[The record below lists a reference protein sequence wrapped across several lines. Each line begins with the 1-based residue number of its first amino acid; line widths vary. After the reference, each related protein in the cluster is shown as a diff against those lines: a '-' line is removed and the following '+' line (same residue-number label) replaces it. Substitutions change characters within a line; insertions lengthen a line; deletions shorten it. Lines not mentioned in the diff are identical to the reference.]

1 MDEIENDKLERYENY
16 LSIPYGF
23 QSITDYSHGS
33 KRCNIQAVTYN
44 SKTNEYIILDSRGI
58 SSWLKTFN
66 QCSAKRILQFESYKF
81 NVLRDIQYCRSYN
94 IYFGL
99 TKEYQLKIY
108 NLNFHETFSI
118 ESDGASILSLIYNT
132 QTNELIT
139 TGRSKLQFWKIT
151 SLNRNQSSQELVLD
165 REYNITNSA
174 LINNTYLDEHLQR
187 IYVIANYDISCY
199 NVEDGRFVFNIRNAS
214 SSVLTVC
221 AFSHLANVL
230 VVGAVSGEISIFSS
244 TGGNVATLVNHTK
257 LVTAIIMHP
266 SDNNLF
272 ISSSLDG
279 RIKLF
284 SLQTLGEVFSIN
296 VFPEGVYW
304 MKVHSLKYL
313 YAASTKHVKIL
324 DLNYSFKF
332 WSTLRSQIKDISINP
347 TFLCKSSHAFIQAT
361 DHSIRVYQAKNGHKK
376 CTVLP
381 PPELDI
387 LSEII
392 WVTYDRICSVVY
404 MLFDDTNVWVYITK
418 TDPATRVAT
427 WNVGKA
433 LQEKPADE
441 NEENKFGKS
450 ILSQRLKDQQ
460 VRCLCLCTIAR
471 SALKNVPE
479 VPENMLN
486 FSLLMCGLS
495 NGTLVLLDPITNGS
509 VHDSFKAHHNSPVLS
524 IKIAQGNEYT
534 HLYTLLCT
542 VENKFLRVFDAIH
555 DFIVLCDVFISPNT
569 ETYIY
574 KNLIVVTGD
583 SVGNLQ
589 VAKIQPKCGNQVKYL
604 TENIEY
610 KEHKG
615 AITGLDI
622 HCVKDIIC
630 SSADDN
636 FIRVWNLEKI
646 LLVEIELEH
655 SLASAAFLDKSL
667 TILFGFKSHLFIIPD
682 YILRSLKKKL
692 CGSDD
697 ESTDENSEI
706 ESVVY
711 EDIMIRKELYRSA
724 YHKAAETNLSNYLVP
739 YPYLGLE
746 KLWLYTDTINKHFYD
761 EEESTKKEEN
771 EDEIYVINDDSFSCA
786 DTNLYQES
794 LSRTSS
800 GESIYEFPA
809 CITSPE
815 PDYIKSGSSN
825 DLIENEPFVKAS
837 GINIL
842 EKEKKTNISSKISCV
857 PVKENDLEPENP
869 TQQPEPRKINLF
881 EIIEETPSQFK
892 DLKSTTSSKRFVE
905 RKIVKKVRKT
915 QQNFSVKKREKES
928 IPSSTGKEIS
938 NRENQS
944 SKEEKNDVNIVK
956 ERETGG
962 KTSTD
967 KLTRI
972 QEKGK
977 YKKGNFQ
984 TQPSKL
990 KKAEPKYQNSNA
1002 QSAVRNT
1009 SKQQNL
1015 NEKKSILKTK
1025 VSKLTNHSNL
1035 ERSDQDH
1042 KQKKTALVQLATG
1055 QFDRTISNSV
1065 RNVMS
1070 SLRREKSNQPTSET
1084 KSFKYRQSP
1093 TTVADVNDDVNNE
1106 IHQREVEQGQGQ
1118 TDVDGE
1124 HKIDSVANEI
1134 EGVNLGK
1141 KSGQFSQESPDYEN
1155 YIKKEIENE
1164 TGNRCSPDRPQ
1175 LRRSYSEI
1183 VSKAKDDNGQESNI
1197 GTHPNQTLNRRLRSK
1212 SGRFSNSFDLSSM
1225 STPLRKSATADSQIK
1240 PENNSKEQQFN
1251 ALVKKNRAEIIALR
1265 SLIRRNS
1272 IAQSQVEGGSNSRFI
1287 DVCISKVGD
1296 INDQVGK
1303 EHPSKHKSKGL
1314 VRIAKKHSIELSD
1327 PTILDIS
1334 DDESCTQNTDI
1345 AQIPSPQIIRQEKND
1360 NDIKTA
1366 KELKFPGNHF
1376 HSDFSVQSHVMNFIV
1391 SAFKKPSPVSTPAPE
1406 AQSSSPINMKEEI
1419 LPSEP
1424 CNNQA
1429 EKLETVETTGSISKI
1444 EIHRNINEITTQT
1457 KASKFKLQQDSA
1469 LAVKAVSNIRKSSSR
1484 RNWKAMKQ
1492 TLVKRKFSNEFDVFI
1507 TPRNSLSSVE
1517 CMPVSRV
1524 DIENSSS
1531 SLEEEETVQEDRHER
1546 LMRLIEQN
1554 PVLYDKLIKHKR
1566 KLLKKKITGC
1576 EKQRRASKAISNF
1589 PNEIPVENDLTQRN
1603 HDCRHVNSR
1612 NSERISS
1619 SPIRNQISNSRF
1631 AIRNHTSI
1639 TNSPIHLSSSGSSGY
1654 ISAMSNN
1661 SHENDVDVAPRKI
1674 NYTYED
1680 QRIKNLQR
1688 IDNLEKKLSGQKH
1701 RFHVQKSIDDIRNE
1715 NFELHFLRNKVHGVS
1730 LLLPIERLD
1739 VSIPPKSG
1747 NSFMEQIRV
1756 VSPSRSKRET
1766 FRAKVK

>member
-1 MDEIENDKLERYENY
+1 MDEIENGKLERYENY
-16 LSIPYGF
+16 LSIPFGF
-23 QSITDYSHGS
+23 QSIIDYSHGS
-33 KRCNIQAVTYN
+33 KHCNIQAITYN

-66 QCSAKRILQFESYKF
+66 QSSIKRILQFESYKF

-99 TKEYQLKIY
+99 TKKYQLKIY

-118 ESDGASILSLIYNT
+118 ESDGASILCLIYNT
-132 QTNELIT
+132 QTDELIT
-139 TGRSKLQFWKIT
+139 AGRSKLQFWKIT
-151 SLNRNQSSQELVLD
+151 SLNKNQSSQGLVLD
-165 REYNITNSA
+165 REYNIANSA
-174 LINNTYLDEHLQR
+174 LINNTYLDERLQR

-199 NVEDGRFVFNIRNAS
+199 NAEDGRFVFNIKNAS

-244 TGGNVATLVNHTK
+244 TGGKIATLVNHTK
-257 LVTAIIMHP
+257 LITSIIMHP

-272 ISSSLDG
+272 ISSSHDG
-279 RIKLF
+279 CIKLF
-284 SLQTLGEVFSIN
+284 SLQTLEEVFSISI
-296 VFPEGVYW
+296 FSEGVHW

-313 YAASTKHVKIL
+313 YAASTKHIKIL

-332 WSTLRSQIKDISINP
+332 WSTLRSQIKNISINP
-347 TFLCKSSHAFIQAT
+347 KFSCKSSHAFIQAT
-361 DHSIRVYQAKNGHKK
+361 DHSIRIYQAKNGHKK

-381 PPELDI
+381 PPELNI
-387 LSEII
+387 LNEII
-392 WVTYDRICSVVY
+392 WVTYDRIGSVVY

-433 LQEKPADE
+433 SQEKPEDE

-450 ILSQRLKDQQ
+450 IWSQKLEDQQ

-509 VHDSFKAHHNSPVLS
+509 VHDSFKAHQNSPVLN

-534 HLYTLLCT
+534 HLYALLCT
-542 VENKFLRVFDAIH
+542 GENKFIRVFDVIH
-555 DFIVLCDVFISPNT
+555 DFVILCDIFISPNT

-589 VAKIQPKCGNQVKYL
+589 IGRIQPTCSNQVKYL

-610 KEHKG
+610 KEHNG
-615 AITGLDI
+615 VITGLDV

-655 SLASAAFLDKSL
+655 SLASVAFLDKSL
-667 TILFGFKSHLFIIPD
+667 TILFGFKSHLFVIPD

-692 CGSDD
+692 CSSDD
-697 ESTDENSEI
+697 ESTDENSEV
-706 ESVVY
+706 ESVIY

-724 YHKAAETNLSNYLVP
+724 YHRVTETNLSNYLVP

-746 KLWLYTDTINKHFYD
+746 KLWLYTDTINRFYD
-761 EEESTKKEEN
+761 KEESTKSEEN
-771 EDEIYVINDDSFSCA
+771 EDEIYAITDDSLSCA

-800 GESIYEFPA
+800 RESIYEFPA
-809 CITSPE
+809 CVTSPE
-815 PDYIKSGSSN
+815 PDYIKSGSMN
-825 DLIENEPFVKAS
+825 DFIENVPFVKAS

-842 EKEKKTNISSKISCV
+842 EKEKKSVSSKVICV
-857 PVKENDLEPENP
+857 PVGENESESANP
-869 TQQPEPRKINLF
+869 AQQPEARKINLF
-881 EIIEETPSQFK
+881 EKIAETPSQFK
-892 DLKSTTSSKRFVE
+892 DLKSTISPKRFVE
-905 RKIVKKVRKT
+905 RKIVKKVKKT
-915 QQNFSVKKREKES
+915 QQNFNVKKREKES
-928 IPSSTGKEIS
+928 APSSADEEIF
-938 NRENQS
+938 NEENQS
-944 SKEEKNDVNIVK
+944 SKKEKNEVNIVK

-962 KTSTD
+962 KRSTE
-967 KLTRI
+967 KITRI

-977 YKKGNFQ
+977 YKKDNFQ
-984 TQPSKL
+984 TQPSKF
-990 KKAEPKYQNSNA
+990 KKAEPKFQNSNA
-1002 QSAVRNT
+1002 QSTIRNA

-1025 VSKLTNHSNL
+1025 VSKQANHSNI
-1035 ERSDQDH
+1035 EKSYQDH
-1042 KQKKTALVQLATG
+1042 KQKKTSLVQLATG
-1055 QFDRTISNSV
+1055 QYDRTISNSV
-1065 RNVMS
+1065 RDVMS
-1070 SLRREKSNQPTSET
+1070 SLRGEKSNMLTSET
-1084 KSFKYRQSP
+1084 KSFKDQQSP
-1093 TTVADVNDDVNNE
+1093 TTAVNVNDDVNKE
-1106 IHQREVEQGQGQ
+1106 VYQREVEQGQDQ
-1118 TDVDGE
+1118 TDIDVD
-1124 HKIDSVANEI
+1124 HKIYSIANEV
-1134 EGVNLGK
+1134 ESVNVGK
-1141 KSGQFSQESPDYEN
+1141 KSGQFSKESSGYEN
-1155 YIKKEIENE
+1155 DINKEIENE
-1164 TGNRCSPDRPQ
+1164 ISNSYSSDRPKL
-1175 LRRSYSEI
+1175 LRRSNSEI
-1183 VSKAKDDNGQESNI
+1183 VSKTKDDNGQETNV
-1197 GTHPNQTLNRRLRSK
+1197 GTHPNQTLNGKLRSVH
-1212 SGRFSNSFDLSSM
+1212 FPNSFDLSLI
-1225 STPLRKSATADSQIK
+1225 STPLRKSATADSQTK
-1240 PENNSKEQQFN
+1240 PENNSKEQQLN

-1272 IAQSQVEGGSNSRFI
+1272 ISQSQVEGGSNSRFI
-1287 DVCISKVGD
+1287 DVCISKVSD
-1296 INDQVGK
+1296 INNDQSGK
-1303 EHPSKHKSKGL
+1303 EHPNKHKSEGL

-1327 PTILDIS
+1327 PTVLDIS
-1334 DDESCTQNTDI
+1334 VDESSMHNTCI
-1345 AQIPSPQIIRQEKND
+1345 AQIPSPQIIRQEKNN

-1366 KELKFPGNHF
+1366 KELNFPGGNHF
-1376 HSDFSVQSHVMNFIV
+1376 HSDFSVHSHVMNFIV
-1391 SAFKKPSPVSTPAPE
+1391 SAFKKPSPVSTLPPE

-1424 CNNQA
+1424 WNSQA
-1429 EKLETVETTGSISKI
+1429 ERLETVETIGSISKI
-1444 EIHRNINEITTQT
+1444 EIHRNIDEVTTQG
-1457 KASKFKLQQDSA
+1457 KASNFKLQQGST
-1469 LAVKAVSNIRKSSSR
+1469 LAVKAVSNMRKISSR
-1484 RNWKAMKQ
+1484 RNWKAMRE
-1492 TLVKRKFSNEFDVFI
+1492 TSVKRKFSREFDVFI

-1517 CMPVSRV
+1517 YMPVSRV
-1524 DIENSSS
+1524 DTENSPS

-1546 LMRLIEQN
+1546 LMRLIERN

-1576 EKQRRASKAISNF
+1576 EKQGRASKAILNF
-1589 PNEIPVENDLTQRN
+1589 PNEIPVENYLTQQN
-1603 HDCRHVNSR
+1603 HECRHVNSR
-1612 NSERISS
+1612 NSARISS
-1619 SPIRNQISNSRF
+1619 SPIRNQISNSHF
-1631 AIRNHTSI
+1631 PIRNQTPN
-1639 TNSPIHLSSSGSSGY
+1639 TNSPIHVSSSGSSSY
-1654 ISAMSNN
+1654 ISATSSI
-1661 SHENDVDVAPRKI
+1661 SHENDVDLAPRKI
-1674 NYTYED
+1674 NYAYED

-1688 IDNLEKKLSGQKH
+1688 IDILEKKLSGQKH

-1715 NFELHFLRNKVHGVS
+1715 NFELHFLRNKVHGMN
-1730 LLLPIERLD
+1730 LLLPIEKLD
-1739 VSIPPKSG
+1739 VSIPQKSG
-1747 NSFMEQIRV
+1747 NSFKEQIRV
-1756 VSPSRSKRET
+1756 VSPSKSKRET
-1766 FRAKVK
+1766 SRAKVE

>member
-33 KRCNIQAVTYN
+33 KRCNIQAITYN

-66 QCSAKRILQFESYKF
+66 QNSIKRILQFESYKF
-81 NVLRDIQYCRSYN
+81 NVLRDIQYCRYYN

-151 SLNRNQSSQELVLD
+151 SLNRDQSSQELVLD

-174 LINNTYLDEHLQR
+174 LINNTYLDERLQR

-199 NVEDGRFVFNIRNAS
+199 NIQDGRFVFNIKNAS

-257 LVTAIIMHP
+257 LITAIIMHP

-279 RIKLF
+279 CIKLF
-284 SLQTLGEVFSIN
+284 SLQTLGEVFSFNI
-296 VFPEGVYW
+296 FSEGVYW

-332 WSTLRSQIKDISINP
+332 WSTLRSQIKNISINP
-347 TFLCKSSHAFIQAT
+347 AFLRKSSHAFIQAT
-361 DHSIRVYQAKNGHKK
+361 DHSIRIYQAKNGHKK

-381 PPELDI
+381 PPELNI
-387 LSEII
+387 LNEII
-392 WVTYDRICSVVY
+392 WVTYDRIGSVVY
-404 MLFDDTNVWVYITK
+404 TLFDDANVWVYITK

-433 LQEKPADE
+433 LQEKPE

-450 ILSQRLKDQQ
+450 ILSQRLEDQQ

-524 IKIAQGNEYT
+524 IKIAQANEYT
-534 HLYTLLCT
+534 HIYTLLCT
-542 VENKFLRVFDAIH
+542 VEKKFMRVFDVIH
-555 DFIVLCDVFISPNT
+555 DFIILCDVFISPNT
-569 ETYIY
+569 EAYIY

-583 SVGNLQ
+583 SAGNLQ
-589 VAKIQPKCGNQVKYL
+589 VGKIQRTCGNQVKYL

-610 KEHKG
+610 KEHQG
-615 AITGLDI
+615 AITGLDV

-646 LLVEIELEH
+646 LLIEIELEH
-655 SLASAAFLDKSL
+655 SLASVAFLDKSL
-667 TILFGFKSHLFIIPD
+667 AILFGFKSHLFIIPD
-682 YILRSLKKKL
+682 YILRLLKKKL
-692 CGSDD
+692 CSSDD
-697 ESTDENSEI
+697 ETTDENSEI

-711 EDIMIRKELYRSA
+711 EDIMIRKEMNRSA
-724 YHKAAETNLSNYLVP
+724 YHKAVETNLSNYLVP

-761 EEESTKKEEN
+761 KEESTKSEEN
-771 EDEIYVINDDSFSCA
+771 EDEIYAISDDSFSCA
-786 DTNLYQES
+786 DSNLYQES
-794 LSRTSS
+794 LSITSS
-800 GESIYEFPA
+800 VESICEFPT

-815 PDYIKSGSSN
+815 PDYIKSGKMN
-825 DLIENEPFVKAS
+825 DVIENEPFVKAS
-837 GINIL
+837 GINIF
-842 EKEKKTNISSKISCV
+842 EKEKKTNVSSKVSCV
-857 PVKENDLEPENP
+857 PVEENESELANP
-869 TQQPEPRKINLF
+869 AQQPEPRKINLF
-881 EIIEETPSQFK
+881 EINEETPSQLK
-892 DLKSTTSSKRFVE
+892 DSKSTTSSKRFVE
-905 RKIVKKVRKT
+905 RKIVKKVRKIR
-915 QQNFSVKKREKES
+915 QNFSVKKREKES
-928 IPSSTGKEIS
+928 IPPSTGKEIS
-938 NRENQS
+938 NGENHS

-956 ERETGG
+956 EWKARG

-967 KLTRI
+967 KLARI
-972 QEKGK
+972 QEKEK
-977 YKKGNFQ
+977 YKKDNFE

-990 KKAEPKYQNSNA
+990 KKAEPKYQNSSA
-1002 QSAVRNT
+1002 QSSIRNT

-1025 VSKLTNHSNL
+1025 VSKATNHSNL
-1035 ERSDQDH
+1035 ERPDQDH

-1065 RNVMS
+1065 RDVMS
-1070 SLRREKSNQPTSET
+1070 SLTREKSNQPTSET
-1084 KSFKYRQSP
+1084 KPFKDRQSP
-1093 TTVADVNDDVNNE
+1093 TTAADINVDTNNE
-1106 IHQREVEQGQGQ
+1106 THQREFEQGQEQ
-1118 TDVDGE
+1118 TDINGE
-1124 HKIDSVANEI
+1124 PKVDSVANEI
-1134 EGVNLGK
+1134 ESINSEE
-1141 KSGQFSQESPDYEN
+1141 KSGQFSQESHGYVN
-1155 YIKKEIENE
+1155 AIKKEIEND
-1164 TGNRCSPDRPQ
+1164 TGNRCSPDRPKL

-1183 VSKAKDDNGQESNI
+1183 ISKAKDDSGHKSNI
-1197 GTHPNQTLNRRLRSK
+1197 ETYPNQTLNRKLRCK
-1212 SGRFSNSFDLSSM
+1212 SVRFPNSLDLSVM
-1225 STPLRKSATADSQIK
+1225 STPLRKSATADLQIK
-1240 PENNSKEQQFN
+1240 PESNSKEQQFN
-1251 ALVKKNRAEIIALR
+1251 TLMKKNRAEIIALR

-1272 IAQSQVEGGSNSRFI
+1272 ISQSQVEGGSTSRFI

-1296 INDQVGK
+1296 INNDQSRK
-1303 EHPSKHKSKGL
+1303 EHPNKHKSEGL
-1314 VRIAKKHSIELSD
+1314 VRIAKKHSNELSD

-1334 DDESCTQNTDI
+1334 DDESCTQNTDN
-1345 AQIPSPQIIRQEKND
+1345 AQIPSLQIIRQEKND

-1366 KELKFPGNHF
+1366 KELKFPDNHF
-1376 HSDFSVQSHVMNFIV
+1376 HSDFSVQSHVMSFIV
-1391 SAFKKPSPVSTPAPE
+1391 SAFKKPSPVSTPPPE
-1406 AQSSSPINMKEEI
+1406 AQSSSPINTKKEI
-1419 LPSEP
+1419 LPSEV
-1424 CNNQA
+1424 CNSQA
-1429 EKLETVETTGSISKI
+1429 ENLETVETTSNISKI
-1444 EIHRNINEITTQT
+1444 EIHKKIDEITTQV
-1457 KASKFKLQQDSA
+1457 KASKLQQGSA
-1469 LAVKAVSNIRKSSSR
+1469 SAVKAVSNIRKSSSR
-1484 RNWKAMKQ
+1484 RNWKAMTQ
-1492 TLVKRKFSNEFDVFI
+1492 TSVKGKFSDEFDVFI
-1507 TPRNSLSSVE
+1507 TPRNSFSSIE
-1517 CMPVSRV
+1517 YMPVSRV
-1524 DIENSSS
+1524 DIENSRSPS
-1531 SLEEEETVQEDRHER
+1531 EEEETVQEDRHEK
-1546 LMRLIEQN
+1546 LKRLIERN
-1554 PVLYDKLIKHKR
+1554 PVLYDKLVKHKR
-1566 KLLKKKITGC
+1566 KLLKKKITAC
-1576 EKQRRASKAISNF
+1576 EKQRRASKAISKL
-1589 PNEIPVENDLTQRN
+1589 PNEIPVKNDLNQRN

-1619 SPIRNQISNSRF
+1619 SPILNQISNSRF

-1639 TNSPIHLSSSGSSGY
+1639 TSSPMHLSSSGSSGY

-1661 SHENDVDVAPRKI
+1661 SHENDLDLAPRKI

-1680 QRIKNLQR
+1680 QRMKNLQR

-1715 NFELHFLRNKVHGVS
+1715 NFELHFLRNKVHGTN
-1730 LLLPIERLD
+1730 LLLPIEKLD
-1739 VSIPPKSG
+1739 VSTPPKSC
-1747 NSFMEQIRV
+1747 NSYRGQIRV
-1756 VSPSRSKRET
+1756 VSPSKSKRET